1 MLSQEYST
9 VKNTFL
15 TTIGVI
21 KDVIYVLG
29 IPAIFVPACDIL
41 SIFSNKLII
50 YALLGFV
57 MLFLLSIFIKI
68 RYNPFWLKEE
78 IIIGICIS
86 AIFIVMLS
94 GYKNIMSSRS
104 LLADEFDMIKNI
116 QLRIADSSEH
126 INDVK
131 KMDNAYLKNN
141 FTRVRDQL
149 FQLSESERKQFPA
162 IVPSRDASDY
172 NACIA
177 EGDIIKLSLY
187 LENGMPKDK
196 KPPHEAAEPIFLA
209 LDDNIPNQEEVL
221 SLLVMYGYDL
231 NKKYLIESP
240 HKKLHDD
247 FSDLYN
253 KYGRISYYTP
263 FALDAFNGYFTP
275 WEIAVKTYQKN
286 TLKILISL
294 GCSKT
299 EIINLIKSLMDD
311 IQSPKDIRF
320 CEKNCKTDPRC
331 SDFPSLIPD
340 WRNITYKNLE
350 DILYFCQNL

>member
-1 MLSQEYST
+1 
-9 VKNTFL
+9 
-15 TTIGVI
+15 
-21 KDVIYVLG
+21 
-29 IPAIFVPACDIL
+29 
-41 SIFSNKLII
+41 
-50 YALLGFV
+50 
-57 MLFLLSIFIKI
+57 
-68 RYNPFWLKEE
+68 
-78 IIIGICIS
+78 
-86 AIFIVMLS
+86 
-94 GYKNIMSSRS
+94 
-104 LLADEFDMIKNI
+104 
-116 QLRIADSSEH
+116 
-126 INDVK
+126 
-131 KMDNAYLKNN
+131 
-141 FTRVRDQL
+141 
-149 FQLSESERKQFPA
+149 
-162 IVPSRDASDY
+162 
-172 NACIA
+172 
-177 EGDIIKLSLY
+177 
-187 LENGMPKDK
+187 MPKDK